1 MAVGISD
8 RVAEIIDKIEL
19 GDSFETK
26 LRRILEW
33 NIQSRLA
40 EYEMINRRL
49 CQKYKMS
56 LEEFE
61 QNNMLEKRNY
71 SFEAESDYHNWDM
84 AVDGITSLRAFGD
97 KLREIENDC

>member
-8 RVAEIIDKIEL
+8 RVAKIIDKIEL
-19 GDSFETK
+19 GDSLETK

-49 CQKYKMS
+49 QQKYKMN

-61 QNNMLEKRNY
+61 QNNILEKLNY
-71 SFEAESDYHNWDM
+71 SFEAENDYHDWDM
-84 AVDGITSLRAFGD
+84 AVDGIVSLRALWD
-97 KLREIENDC
+97 SLSEVEDDC

>member
-8 RVAEIIDKIEL
+8 RIAEIIDKIEL
-19 GDSFETK
+19 GDSLETK
-26 LRRILEW
+26 LRRIIEW

-49 CQKYKMS
+49 RQKYQMS

-61 QNNMLEKRNY
+61 QNNMLEKLNY
-71 SFEAESDYHNWDM
+71 SFEAESDYHDWDM
-84 AVDGITSLRAFGD
+84 AVDGIASLRTFGD
-97 KLREIENDC
+97 ELREVEDDC

>member
-19 GDSFETK
+19 GDSFEIK

-40 EYEMINRRL
+40 EYEMVCDACSKNTR
-49 CQKYKMS
+49 
-56 LEEFE
+56 
-61 QNNMLEKRNY
+61 
-71 SFEAESDYHNWDM
+71 
-84 AVDGITSLRAFGD
+84 
-97 KLREIENDC
+97 

>member
-8 RVAEIIDKIEL
+8 RIAEISDKIEL
-19 GDSFETK
+19 GDSLETK
-26 LRRILEW
+26 LRRIIEW

-49 CQKYKMS
+49 RQKYQMS

-61 QNNMLEKRNY
+61 QNNMLEKLNY
-71 SFEAESDYHNWDM
+71 SFEAESDYHDWDM
-84 AVDGITSLRAFGD
+84 AVDGIASLRTFGD
-97 KLREIENDC
+97 ELREVEDDC

>member
-1 MAVGISD
+1 MAVSISD
-8 RVAEIIDKIEL
+8 RVAEIVDKIEL

-26 LRRILEW
+26 LRHILEW

-49 CQKYKMS
+49 GQKYQMS

-61 QNNMLEKRNY
+61 QSHMLQKLNY
-71 SFEAESDYHNWDM
+71 SFEVESDYHDWDR
-84 AVDGITSLRAFGD
+84 AVDGVVSLRTFLD
-97 KLREIENDC
+97 RLREI